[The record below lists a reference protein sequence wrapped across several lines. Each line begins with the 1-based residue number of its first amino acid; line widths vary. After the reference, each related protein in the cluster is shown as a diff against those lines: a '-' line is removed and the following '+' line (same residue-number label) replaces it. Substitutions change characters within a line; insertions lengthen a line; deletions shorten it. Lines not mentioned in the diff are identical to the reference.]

1 VTRKVWVCNFGE
13 EEKMKSSN
21 TVTAKPW
28 AAIFLVFTST
38 LLLCGCNLVFDS
50 VTHLC
55 SYSEVILP
63 IPVEL
68 AGAELTVEKDAYQGH
83 GKSDEFSCLKY
94 LGNIKHQVFNNGLS
108 ESERQYYEVYGL
120 HIVPMEKGKKF
131 QLVSV
136 VAAVKYGIGTIDS
149 GPGPFYQLVLKDSSG
164 ELFYTS
170 FAELGYNWGDHLMS
184 LKLPNTEP
192 FLLSMANFDLTRNVD
207 HPGVSFKRSEAERQ
221 VWKNKG
227 EYINAPI
234 KPPSAPNMAPRS
246 DTPIPVGT
254 RPVSP
259 P

>member
-1 VTRKVWVCNFGE
+1 MTTIRKFIHTATS
-13 EEKMKSSN
+13 KSWRA
-21 TVTAKPW
+21 TG
-28 AAIFLVFTST
+28 IVFTST
-38 LLLCGCNLVFDS
+38 LLLSGCNLVVES

-68 AGAELTVEKDAYQGH
+68 AGAELTVEKDAYQGN
-83 GKSDEFSCLKY
+83 GKTDDYSCLNY
-94 LGNIKHQVFNNGLS
+94 LGNIKHQVFNSGLS
-108 ESERQYYEVYGL
+108 ESDRKYYDVYGV

-131 QLVSV
+131 QLVNV
-136 VAAVKYGIGTIDS
+136 VAVVKYGIGTIDS
-149 GPGPFYQLVLKDSSG
+149 GKGPFYRLVLKDSSG

-170 FAELGYNWGDHLMS
+170 FAELGYDWGDHLMS

-192 FLLSMANFDLTRNVD
+192 FLLSMSNFELAKNVD
-207 HPGVSFKRSEAERQ
+207 HPSFSFKRSEAEKQ
-221 VWKNKG
+221 VWKSKG

-234 KPPSAPNMAPRS
+234 KPLGAPNMAPRR

-254 RPVSP
+254 RAVSP

>member
-1 VTRKVWVCNFGE
+1 MMN
-13 EEKMKSSN
+13 KMKFSIAA
-21 TVTAKPW
+21 TAKSW
-28 AAIFLVFTST
+28 AVICLVFTIAIT
-38 LLLCGCNLVFDS
+38 LSGCNLVLDS

-55 SYSEVILP
+55 AYSEVILP

-94 LGNIKHQVFNNGLS
+94 LGNIKHQVFNSGLS
-108 ESERQYYEVYGL
+108 ASERKYYDAYGL

-131 QLVSV
+131 QFVSV

-164 ELFYTS
+164 ELFYTN
-170 FAELGYNWGDHLMS
+170 FGELGYNWGDHLMS

-192 FLLSMANFDLTRNVD
+192 FLLSMSNFDLVRNVD
-207 HPGVSFKRSEAERQ
+207 HPSVGFKRSEAEKQ
-221 VWKNKG
+221 VWKKNG
-227 EYINAPI
+227 EYTNAPTES
-234 KPPSAPNMAPRS
+234 PGAPNMAPGS
-246 DTPIPVGT
+246 ATPIPLAT